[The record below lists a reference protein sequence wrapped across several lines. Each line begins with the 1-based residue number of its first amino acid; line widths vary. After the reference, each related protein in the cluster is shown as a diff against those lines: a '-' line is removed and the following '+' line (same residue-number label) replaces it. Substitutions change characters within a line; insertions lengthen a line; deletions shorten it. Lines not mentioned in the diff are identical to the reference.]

1 MRKSKGAAAAPCAA
15 SQSVRVEAVA
25 CSALMPCSSC
35 AFHTRKYSATAACMV
50 HLYVKVAMLYV
61 GRLHRGHTRPK
72 QVGRCLID

>member
-50 HLYVKVAMLYV
+50 HLYVKSGLAIC
-61 GRLHRGHTRPK
+61 GKATSRTRDQSK
-72 QVGRCLID
+72 